1 MFSDRTV
8 FPHQITILDLLLVA
22 FAAKALIDLWRESSL
37 FAGPRA
43 YFEAWGGKVAELSG
57 CGFCLSYHACFW
69 LTVLGRLLA
78 AVLPSWFGLGVF
90 TVLLAL
96 AATGVTHLLLDLND
110 LILGRD
116 DDDDDNTNS
125 TIIPIRKDEE
135 NDGG

>member
-8 FPHQITILDLLLVA
+8 FPHQITVMDLLLIA

-37 FAGPRA
+37 LAGFRA

-69 LTVLGRLLA
+69 MTVLGRLLA
-78 AVLPSWFGLGVF
+78 AVLPSWLGLGIF
-90 TVLLAL
+90 TIMLVL
-96 AATGVTHLLLDLND
+96 AATGVTHMLIDLNE

-116 DDDDDNTNS
+116 DDDDDTDA
-125 TIIPIRKDEE
+125 TILPIKHNEE
-135 NDGG
+135 EDGG